1 MLKKYQQMNNHDLVL
16 FLEQGGALV
25 DIRRE
30 EEWRLTGVVEG
41 SILLTFFAADGS
53 SQPTQWLEQLNQLVP
68 LEQPLAVICR
78 TGYRTTFI
86 CDFLLEST
94 SRQEIYNFTAGIFG
108 WLAAGLPVVEV
119 ESVA

>member
-1 MLKKYQQMNNHDLVL
+1 MQKKFKQMSSRELSL

-30 EEWRLTGVVEG
+30 EEWRLTGVVAG
-41 SILLTFFAADGS
+41 SLLLTFFAADGS
-53 SQPTQWLEQLNQLVP
+53 SQPTRWLEQLNREVP

-86 CDFLLEST
+86 CDFLITST
-94 SRQEIYNFTAGIFG
+94 PRQEVYNLTDGIFG
-108 WLAAGLPVVEV
+108 WLAEDLPVSKVEG
-119 ESVA
+119 AA